1 MNISECLILVVFT
14 SFFSKKIKH
23 FSRAK
28 LILFQKNPLK
38 IRFAVCQKPNCVQ
51 RFGCG
56 SEGEGGS
63 EANKSVGSIVPGR
76 GIKGLD
82 VWQKLY
88 ISYEIIKR
96 LHDSNI

>member
-1 MNISECLILVVFT
+1 MLDSCRLY
-14 SFFSKKIKH
+14 FFFFKKDKTLQQSKTNSVPEKSI
-23 FSRAK
+23 
-28 LILFQKNPLK
+28 K

-88 ISYEIIKR
+88 ISYENIKK
-96 LHDSNI
+96 IT